1 MDDASSRTRAESPVS
16 EGWAL
21 LDGARPREAA
31 LLFGRVLLEDPQHE
45 EARRGLLAAQALSGE
60 LERELEARLDE
71 ARQAAQG
78 GDLERARTLL
88 ADVIRRG
95 GDRDG
100 AHELLDRLDHREG
113 LVALAG
119 AAARPQ
125 AALAASP
132 AQDTAARRWWSR
144 TAFAAACGA
153 ALVALATTVA
163 ASWDHLIGRLEERP
177 LPAGYAPVT
186 QPLPAAPAGERA
198 LGEARRLLERGDV
211 AGALDALRDVA
222 PDDPVYPF
230 AQQLRQR
237 AEAARGRADQGGPV
251 P

>member
-1 MDDASSRTRAESPVS
+1 MDASSRTRAQGPVS

-60 LERELEARLDE
+60 LERELEARLE
-71 ARQAAQG
+71 GARQAAAA
-78 GDLERARTLL
+78 GDLDTARTLL
-88 ADVIRRG
+88 AEVIRQG

-113 LVALAG
+113 RVAVAGPSSAPAPSG
-119 AAARPQ
+119 AALP
-125 AALAASP
+125 ALV
-132 AQDTAARRWWSR
+132 TAARRWRSR
-144 TAFAAACGA
+144 TTFAAACGV

-163 ASWDHLIGRLEERP
+163 ASWGRLIGRLEERP

-186 QPLPAAPAGERA
+186 QSLPAAPAGERA

-237 AEAARGRADQGGPV
+237 ALAARGRADQGEHAQ
-251 P
+251 

>member
-1 MDDASSRTRAESPVS
+1 MDASSRARLESPVS

-71 ARQAAQG
+71 ARQAAKG
-78 GDLERARTLL
+78 GDLDTARTLL
-88 ADVIRRG
+88 EDVIRRG

-100 AHELLDRLDHREG
+100 AHDLLDRLDLREG
-113 LVALAG
+113 RVAVSGSTPRPVPAG
-119 AAARPQ
+119 AAAP
-125 AALAASP
+125 SP
-132 AQDTAARRWWSR
+132 DPSSGARWSR
-144 TAFAAACGA
+144 TAFAAVCGV

-163 ASWDHLIGRLEERP
+163 ASWGHLIGRLEERP
-177 LPAGYAPVT
+177 LPAGYTPVT

-211 AGALDALRDVA
+211 AGALNALRDVG

-237 AEAARGRADQGGPV
+237 AEAARGRADQGEHV
-251 P
+251 Q